1 MIFSLKKLILSLID
15 IIIGSPTSMLFIIL
29 GIIFSVAMIINI
41 KKNKTIGKTLYM
53 IGWIFIISFIIIKY
67 NNYVSKIFDNLINTI
82 FMQIFFP
89 NLATYTII
97 IITTNIIFLY
107 TIFNKK
113 TNMSDKLINSP
124 FFIIIMVLMA
134 FTVELVS
141 KNNINVYQRKEVYSN
156 ETVITIIESTTLLF
170 TLWMVILLSKYT
182 LRKLIKK
189 SSDKVKKDFELKDN
203 EKLNNQ
209 APIQNDLLNEPNQI
223 PTINQTP
230 TIQAPIQNDL
240 LNEPNQTPII
250 NQTTTSQA
258 PIQNDLLNV
267 PNQTPIINQ
276 TPTIQAPIQN
286 DLLNEPTIPS
296 ITEIPNERKENI
308 DIFNTL
314 PTDDKKAIKPILIIP
329 KKEEDIEILKL

>member
-15 IIIGSPTSMLFIIL
+15 IIIGSPTSILFIIL

-113 TNMSDKLINSP
+113 TNISDKLINSP

-182 LRKLIKK
+182 LRKLIK
-189 SSDKVKKDFELKDN
+189 N
-203 EKLNNQ
+203 
-209 APIQNDLLNEPNQI
+209 
-223 PTINQTP
+223 
-230 TIQAPIQNDL
+230 
-240 LNEPNQTPII
+240 
-250 NQTTTSQA
+250 
-258 PIQNDLLNV
+258 
-267 PNQTPIINQ
+267 
-276 TPTIQAPIQN
+276 
-286 DLLNEPTIPS
+286 
-296 ITEIPNERKENI
+296 
-308 DIFNTL
+308 
-314 PTDDKKAIKPILIIP
+314 
-329 KKEEDIEILKL
+329 